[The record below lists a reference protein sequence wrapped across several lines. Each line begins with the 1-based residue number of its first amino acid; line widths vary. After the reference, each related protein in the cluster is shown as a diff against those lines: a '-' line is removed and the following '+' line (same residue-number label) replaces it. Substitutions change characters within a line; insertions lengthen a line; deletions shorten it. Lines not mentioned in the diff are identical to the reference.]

1 MVARMIQPSLTFC
14 YEAFVE
20 IGARQPLGSNALGE
34 RFIVPIVGGHF
45 QGERL
50 RGLVR
55 PGGADRQWLRPD
67 GVKTLD
73 ALYDME
79 TDDGCVITVR
89 NRVVIDESP
98 AQGRYARSVISL
110 QAMSAD
116 YDWLN
121 RRVYVGTLQGLQ
133 PSHNAVLIRCYT
145 LE

>member
-1 MVARMIQPSLTFC
+1 M
-14 YEAFVE
+14 
-20 IGARQPLGSNALGE
+20 
-34 RFIVPIVGGHF
+34 
-45 QGERL
+45 
-50 RGLVR
+50 
-55 PGGADRQWLRPD
+55 
-67 GVKTLD
+67 
-73 ALYDME
+73 
-79 TDDGCVITVR
+79 ITVR

-133 PSHNAVLIRCYT
+133 PSQHAVLIRCYT